1 METEI
6 SNNQVSGEE
15 EKISKSLKKFLLI
28 VNGAMLAIGNCGGP
42 LIQRLYFLKGGK
54 GVWISS
60 FLQTAGWPFIIFPL
74 FVSYLYR
81 RRKKGSRAKLF
92 YISPHLFLA
101 CAVIGVLTGL
111 DDFLAAYGV
120 SLLPVTTSALIIAT
134 QLGFT
139 AGFAYILVK
148 QKFTPFTINA
158 IFLLSIGAVVLV
170 LHASSDRPAH
180 ETDKQYFM
188 GFFMTLGASALYG
201 FVLPLIE
208 LTYKKAKQTITYT
221 LVMEMQMVLS
231 FFATAFCTIGMLLHR
246 ILRFPL
252 SLSLFSLSLSHTHTH
267 THKLTY
273 IFKNMSSM
281 TIPGEARDFEL
292 GRAKYYV
299 VMVFTAVFWQLFF
312 MGAVGVVFCHSSLL
326 SGIIIATLLPVT
338 ETLAVLFYHEKFR
351 VEKGISL
358 VLSLWGFISYF
369 HGELQQNKKLR
380 IRLQN

>member
-15 EKISKSLKKFLLI
+15 EKMSKSLKKFLLI

-231 FFATAFCTIGMLLHR
+231 FFATAFCTIGMLLHKD
-246 ILRFPL
+246 FA
-252 SLSLFSLSLSHTHTH
+252 
-267 THKLTY
+267 
-273 IFKNMSSM
+273 

-299 VMVFTAVFWQLFF
+299 VMVFTAVFWQFFF